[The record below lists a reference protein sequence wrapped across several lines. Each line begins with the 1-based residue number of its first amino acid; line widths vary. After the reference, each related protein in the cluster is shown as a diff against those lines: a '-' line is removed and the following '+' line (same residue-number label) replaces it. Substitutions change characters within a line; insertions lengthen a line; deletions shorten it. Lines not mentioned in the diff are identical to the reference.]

1 MCLKVKAKQ
10 KEVPMRVVIFGTGGV
25 GGYFGARLASVGEDV
40 VFIARGEHLTAIRTR
55 GLRVDSVMGDILIQP
70 AEATDDPL
78 EVGTVDAVLLGVKT
92 WQVPDTG
99 EAIRPLIGPGT
110 FVVPLQNGVEAP
122 FELQAKL
129 GADYVVGGLCG
140 AFSFIEGPGH
150 IRHIGGATFI
160 KFGELDNSISERV
173 KRLRQAFIRADVSV
187 EIPEDIHVA
196 LWQKFLFVVPFG
208 GIGAVTRAPI
218 GVLMNVPETRK
229 LMEQG
234 MREIYEVARVRNIDL
249 PDGIVDKSM
258 AFLDTVTD
266 SGTSSLQRDIIA
278 GKPSELDAWTGA
290 VVRLGKEAGVDTPLH
305 AFLYHSL
312 LPMEL
317 RARGKLEFPE

>member
-1 MCLKVKAKQ
+1 
-10 KEVPMRVVIFGTGGV
+10 MRVVIFGTGGV